1 MKISHGRFGI
11 LIILAFLLGTW
22 FSSRLF
28 PPSGNSVIAGG
39 GLPPSLPADRQSPK
53 QHLPSNNVTVLPVQG
68 KLPINP
74 RLVEFPI
81 SPDSNRGGV
90 VHNTGPY
97 IDPDFYKST
106 AQSVDREQPVRNT
119 GVYVEPVGPPP
130 SVRGAMGAAR
140 N

>member
-1 MKISHGRFGI
+1 MFGI
-11 LIILAFLLGTW
+11 LIIMAFLLGTW
-22 FSSRLF
+22 FSSRLSP
-28 PPSGNSVIAGG
+28 PPSNCVIAGG
-39 GLPPSLPADRQSPK
+39 GVPSPLPVDRQSPK
-53 QHLPSNNVTVLPVQG
+53 QHLPSNNDTALPAHG

-81 SPDSNRGGV
+81 PPDANRGGV

-106 AQSVDREQPVRNT
+106 TQSVDREQPVRNT
-119 GVYVEPVGPPP
+119 GAYIEPIAPPP
-130 SVRGAMGAAR
+130 SVRGAMGTGR